1 MSKTFKTVTTILI
14 AVLAFFIVIFTMAG
28 IFELTDA
35 MRTYTVSESSMGY
48 ALEDG
53 RYGDLVEDYHRN
65 AACGAKT
72 TAAMENYYAVAR
84 YYEAALDYQLA
95 VQNQDTAQAEEYK
108 ARMDAAAKEMGE
120 FSDEKQK
127 IDTLL
132 GI

>member
-1 MSKTFKTVTTILI
+1 MSKTFKTITTMII
-14 AVLAFFIVIFTMAG
+14 AVLAVFTAIFTIAG
-28 IFELTDA
+28 MFELADA
-35 MRTYTVSESSMGY
+35 MSTYTVSESSMGY

-65 AACGAKT
+65 IVCEAKT
-72 TAAMENYYAVAR
+72 TTTMENYYAVAR
-84 YYEAALDYQLA
+84 YYEAAMDYQLA
-95 VQNQDTAQAEEYK
+95 VQNQNIALAEECR
-108 ARMDAAAKEMGE
+108 ARMDAAAEEMGE